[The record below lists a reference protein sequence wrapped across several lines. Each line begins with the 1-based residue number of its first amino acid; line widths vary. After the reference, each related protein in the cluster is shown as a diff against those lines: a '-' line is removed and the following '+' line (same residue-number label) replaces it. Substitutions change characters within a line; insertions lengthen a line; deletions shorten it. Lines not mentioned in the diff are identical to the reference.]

1 MKIGE
6 PSYSVAVTERV
17 KQVIV
22 GNNQVMTVGYYSFSR
37 IRDNHIYII
46 KERILQLIQLMSIG
60 FAWKGFMDPFW
71 INILESN
78 SRFLRGQV
86 LTSFKNL
93 FWETSSALCHRAK
106 L

>member
-1 MKIGE
+1 MKFGE
-6 PSYSVAVTERV
+6 PSCSVAVTERV

-78 SRFLRGQV
+78 SRFL
-86 LTSFKNL
+86 S
-93 FWETSSALCHRAK
+93 WSSVNQLQKLILGDFLCS
-106 L
+106 LPQG

>member
-17 KQVIV
+17 KQVII

-78 SRFLRGQV
+78 SRFL
-86 LTSFKNL
+86 S
-93 FWETSSALCHRAK
+93 WSSVNQLQKLILGDFLCS
-106 L
+106 LPQG

>member
-46 KERILQLIQLMSIG
+46 KERVLQLIQLMSIG

-71 INILESN
+71 INSLESN
-78 SRFLRGQV
+78 SRFL
-86 LTSFKNL
+86 S
-93 FWETSSALCHRAK
+93 WSSVNQLQKLILGDFLCS
-106 L
+106 LPQG